1 MNNPEDVFEMVVKI
15 KISDYDLVIGNANFY
30 NFLGDRLYTT
40 FNTIVASGCVET
52 FVKAVSERSYD
63 SPFVLSLKTED
74 EKSTRDVICRLAK
87 DADPERLNIHMWALE
102 EVVEKYLS
110 NEMARLETNT
120 LLSQYDCVYY
130 SYSKASDMITCYR
143 YDSRKTTLCEL
154 KLDTFKEQM
163 IKRLSEDCRGEAEM
177 FISSLANGARSF
189 TGCFAPDSENA
200 VTYSGTAIYDYDVHI
215 KTVGN
220 FGSGGA
226 NPIRELVH
234 KDQLTGL
241 ALKEDITNY
250 AKNATSDRKKKI
262 FLSIIDIDDFKYV
275 NDHHGHA
282 RGDDVLKKC
291 ASIIENETGAYGK
304 AGRIGGDEF
313 IVVFDHIHDLETL
326 RNVLR
331 SIKNNI
337 AGAYSE
343 ERDGFR
349 VTTSIGAASFPSD
362 AQDYDSLFRLTDYLL
377 YRAKHK
383 GKNRYIIY
391 DREKHG
397 SVEEIL
403 RSSVDSAA
411 VGISGR
417 KGLSKAEVVCRIAD
431 MVICGKDYTAEN
443 VIRDVADHFG
453 VERVVLYN
461 KDERKVMM
469 QYGTAMTDIKIIE
482 ENIEYLYDDGIAEHT
497 NDNAMIVNNV
507 KAFAVKNP
515 ELYEKLCNQGIQSII
530 HIDITGKSG
539 GHFVM
544 TCASISTLVTWN
556 LEDMRFYRILEKVLS
571 SLL

>member
-15 KISDYDLVIGNANFY
+15 KISDYDLVIGNVNFY

-40 FNTIVASGCVET
+40 FNTIVTSSCVET
-52 FVKAVSERSYD
+52 FVKAVEERSYGN
-63 SPFVLSLKTED
+63 PFVLSLKTED

-87 DADPERLNIHMWALE
+87 DADPERLNIHMWALKD
-102 EVVEKYLS
+102 VVEKYLS
-110 NEMARLETNT
+110 SEMARRETNT

-130 SYSKASDMITCYR
+130 SYDRASNTVTCYR
-143 YDSRKTTLCEL
+143 YDTRKKTLCSL
-154 KLDTFKEQM
+154 KLDKFKEEM
-163 IKRLSEDCRGEAEM
+163 MKRLPESAHNEAEM
-177 FISSLANGARSF
+177 FITGLANGARNF

-200 VTYSGTAIYDYDVHI
+200 VSYSGTAIYDYDVHI

-220 FGSGGA
+220 FGNGGA
-226 NPIRELVH
+226 NPIRELAR

-241 ALKEDITNY
+241 ALKEDITNF
-250 AKNATSDRKKKI
+250 AKNATSDRKNRVI
-262 FLSIIDIDDFKYV
+262 LAIIDIDDFKYV

-291 ASIIENETGAYGK
+291 ASIIDKETSSYGK

-313 IVVFDHIHDLETL
+313 VVVFDHIHDGETL

-337 AGAYSE
+337 AAAYSAE
-343 ERDGFR
+343 SDGFR
-349 VTTSIGAASFPSD
+349 VTTSIGAAAFPED

-377 YRAKHK
+377 YRAKNK

-391 DREKHG
+391 DKEKHG

-403 RSSVDSAA
+403 RSSVDTAA

-417 KGLSKAEVVCRIAD
+417 KGLSRAEVVCRIAD

-469 QYGTAMTDIKIIE
+469 QYGTTMADIKIIE
-482 ENIEYLYDDGIAEHT
+482 ENIDYLYDEGIAEHT
-497 NDNAMIVNNV
+497 NNGTMVVNNV

-515 ELYEKLCNQGIQSII
+515 ELYERLCNQGIKSIT

-544 TCASISTLVTWN
+544 CCAFISSVMTWN
-556 LEDMRFYRILEKVLS
+556 LEDMRFYRILEKILG

>member
-1 MNNPEDVFEMVVKI
+1 MNNPEEILEMVAKI
-15 KISDYDLVIGNANFY
+15 KTDNYDLVIGNANFY
-30 NFLGDRLYTT
+30 SFLGDRLYTT
-40 FNTIVASGCVET
+40 FNTIVVSSYIET
-52 FVKAVSERSYD
+52 FLKAVSERSYGN
-63 SPFVLSLKTED
+63 PFVLSLKTED
-74 EKSTRDVICRLAK
+74 EKSTCDVICRLAK
-87 DADPERLNIHMWALE
+87 DADPDRLNIHMWALKD
-102 EVVEKYLS
+102 VVEKYLS
-110 NEMARLETNT
+110 SEMARRETNT

-130 SYSKASDMITCYR
+130 SYDHRADTMTCFR
-143 YDSRKTTLCEL
+143 YDSKKTTLCEFSL
-154 KLDTFKEQM
+154 ERFKEEA
-163 IKRLSEDCRGEAEM
+163 KARLPESSREEVEA
-177 FISSLANGARSF
+177 FADQLTYGARSF
-189 TGCFAPDSENA
+189 TGCFSTDSDNPI
-200 VTYSGTAIYDYDVHI
+200 TYLGTAIYDYDVHI

-226 NPIRELVH
+226 NPIRELAR

-250 AKNATSDRKKKI
+250 AKNAVSNPKQQAI
-262 FLSIIDIDDFKYV
+262 LCIIDIDDFKYV

-282 RGDDVLKKC
+282 KGDDVLKKC
-291 ASIIENETGAYGK
+291 GSIIDKETSAYGK

-313 IVVFDHIHDLETL
+313 VVVFNHIHDGETL

-337 AGAYSE
+337 AAAYSDE
-343 ERDGFR
+343 SDGFH
-349 VTTSIGAASFPSD
+349 VTTSIGAAAFPED

-377 YRAKHK
+377 YRAKNK

-397 SVEEIL
+397 SIEEIL
-403 RSSVDSAA
+403 RSSVDTAA

-417 KGLSKAEVVCRIAD
+417 KGLSRAEVVCRIAD

-469 QYGTAMTDIKIIE
+469 QYGTMMTDIKIIE
-482 ENIEYLYDDGIAEHT
+482 DNIDYLYDEGIAEHT
-497 NDNAMIVNNV
+497 NNGATVVNNV
-507 KAFAVKNP
+507 KAFELKKP
-515 ELYEKLCNQGIQSII
+515 ELYEKLCNQGIRSII
-530 HIDITGKSG
+530 HIDITGKNG
-539 GHFVM
+539 GQFVM
-544 TCASISTLVTWN
+544 CCAFISSQMTWN
-556 LEDMRFYRILEKVLS
+556 LEDMRFYRILEKILG

>member
-40 FNTIVASGCVET
+40 FNTIVASGYVET
-52 FVKAVSERSYD
+52 FVKAVSERSYGN
-63 SPFVLSLKTED
+63 PFVLSLKTED

-87 DADPERLNIHMWALE
+87 DADPDRLNIHMWALE
-102 EVVEKYLS
+102 DVVEKYLS
-110 NEMARLETNT
+110 NEMARLETST

-130 SYSKASDMITCYR
+130 SYDRASDTMTCYR
-143 YDSRKTTLCEL
+143 YDSRKKTLCRL
-154 KLDTFKEQM
+154 KLAEFKEEM
-163 IKRLSEDCRGEAEM
+163 IKRLPEGSHSEAEM
-177 FISSLANGARSF
+177 FITSLANGARNF
-189 TGCFAPDSENA
+189 TGCFAPESENA

-215 KTVGN
+215 KTVGY
-220 FGSGGA
+220 FGSGGT
-226 NPIRELVH
+226 NHIRELAR

-250 AKNATSDRKKKI
+250 AKNATSDRKNRVI
-262 FLSIIDIDDFKYV
+262 LSIIDIDDFKYV

-282 RGDDVLKKC
+282 KGDDVLKKC
-291 ASIIENETGAYGK
+291 ASIIDKETGSYGK

-313 IVVFDHIHDLETL
+313 VVVFDHIHDGETL

-337 AGAYSE
+337 AGAYSVE
-343 ERDGFR
+343 SDGFR
-349 VTTSIGAASFPSD
+349 VTTSIGAAAFPED

-377 YRAKHK
+377 YRAKNK

-403 RSSVDSAA
+403 RSSVDTAA
-411 VGISGR
+411 VSISGR
-417 KGLSKAEVVCRIAD
+417 KGLSRAEVVCRITD

-453 VERVVLYN
+453 VERVILYN

-482 ENIEYLYDDGIAEHT
+482 ENIDYLYDDGIAEHT
-497 NDNAMIVNNV
+497 NNGAMIVNNV

-515 ELYEKLCNQGIQSII
+515 ELYEKLCSQGIKSII

-539 GHFVM
+539 GHYVM
-544 TCASISTLVTWN
+544 SCAFISSLMTWN
-556 LEDMRFYRILEKVLS
+556 LEDMRYYRILEKVLTT
-571 SLL
+571 LL

>member
-15 KISDYDLVIGNANFY
+15 RTSDYDIVIGNANFY

-40 FNTIVASGCVET
+40 FNTIIAKSYVET
-52 FVKAVSERSYD
+52 FTKAVSERSYGI
-63 SPFVLSLKTED
+63 PFVLSLKTED
-74 EKSTRDVICRLAK
+74 EKSTRNVICRLAK
-87 DADPERLNIHMWALE
+87 DADPERMNVHMWALE
-102 EVVEKYLS
+102 GVVEKYLA
-110 NEMARLETNT
+110 NEMARRETST

-130 SYSKASDMITCYR
+130 SYDRASNVVTCYR
-143 YDSRKTTLCEL
+143 YDTRKTTLCNL
-154 KLDTFKEQM
+154 KLEDFKAEVLA
-163 IKRLSEDCRGEAEM
+163 RLPVEAHDEAEM
-177 FISSLANGARSF
+177 FISRLANGVRNF
-189 TGCFAPDSENA
+189 TGYFASDSENA

-220 FGSGGA
+220 FGSGGS
-226 NPIRELVH
+226 NPIKEVAR

-241 ALKEDITNY
+241 ALKEDITNFT
-250 AKNATSDRKKKI
+250 KNAISDPNKKVV
-262 FLSIIDIDDFKYV
+262 LCIIDIDDFKYV
-275 NDHHGHA
+275 NDHYGHA
-282 RGDDVLKKC
+282 KGDDVLKKC
-291 ASIIENETGAYGK
+291 ASIIDNETAAYGR

-313 IVVFDHIHDLETL
+313 VAVFTRINELETL

-337 AGAYSE
+337 AGAYSD
-343 ERDGFR
+343 ERDGFH
-349 VTTSIGAASFPSD
+349 VTTSIGASIFPTD

-397 SVEEIL
+397 PVEEIL
-403 RSSVDSAA
+403 RSSVDTAA
-411 VGISGR
+411 VSISGR
-417 KGLSKAEVVCRIAD
+417 KGLDKADVVCRIAD
-431 MVICGKDYTAEN
+431 MVICGKDYAAEN

-453 VERVVLYN
+453 VERVILYN

-469 QYGTAMTDIKIIE
+469 QYGTAMADIKLVE
-482 ENIEYLYDDGIAEHT
+482 ENIDYLYDNGIAEHT
-497 NDNAMIVNNV
+497 NDGAMIVNNV

-515 ELYEKLCNQGIQSII
+515 ALYEKLCNQGIQSII

-544 TCASISTLVTWN
+544 SCASVSATVTWN
-556 LEDMRFYRILEKVLS
+556 LEDMRYYRILEKVLTA
-571 SLL
+571 LL

>member
-15 KISDYDLVIGNANFY
+15 KTSDYDLVIGNANFY
-30 NFLGDRLYTT
+30 SFLGDRLYST
-40 FNTIVASGCVET
+40 FNSIIASGYVET
-52 FVKAVSERSYD
+52 FVKAISERSYGN
-63 SPFVLSLKTED
+63 PFVLSLKTED
-74 EKSTRDVICRLAK
+74 EKSTRSVICRLAK
-87 DADPERLNIHMWALE
+87 DADPNRLNIHMWALDD
-102 EVVEKYLS
+102 VVEKYLS
-110 NEMARLETNT
+110 SEMARRETNT

-130 SYSKASDMITCYR
+130 SYDRRADKITCFR
-143 YDSRKTTLCEL
+143 YDSKKTTLCEFPL
-154 KLDTFKEQM
+154 EKFKEEA
-163 IKRLSEDCRGEAEM
+163 KARLPE
-177 FISSLANGARSF
+177 SSHEEVETFADQLKYGARSF
-189 TGCFAPDSENA
+189 TGVFAPGDESS
-200 VTYSGTAIYDYDVHI
+200 VTYLGTAIYDYDVHI

-220 FGSGGA
+220 FGSGAA
-226 NPIRELVH
+226 NPIRELER

-250 AKNATSDRKKKI
+250 AKNAVSDPNHQVI
-262 FLSIIDIDDFKYV
+262 LCIIDIDDFKFV

-282 RGDDVLKKC
+282 KGDDVLKKC
-291 ASIIENETGAYGK
+291 ASIIDKEASAYGK

-313 IVVFDHIHDLETL
+313 VVVFDHIHDGETL

-337 AGAYSE
+337 ASAYLDE
-343 ERDGFR
+343 KDGFH
-349 VTTSIGAASFPSD
+349 VTTSIGAAAFPED

-377 YRAKHK
+377 YRAKNK

-403 RSSVDSAA
+403 RSSVDTAA
-411 VGISGR
+411 VSISGR
-417 KGLSKAEVVCRIAD
+417 KGLSRAEVVCRIAD
-431 MVICGKDYTAEN
+431 MVISGKDYTAEN
-443 VIRDVADHFG
+443 VIRDIADHFG

-469 QYGTAMTDIKIIE
+469 QYGTTMTDIKIIE
-482 ENIEYLYDDGIAEHT
+482 ENIDYLYDEGIAEHT
-497 NDNAMIVNNV
+497 NNGAMIVNNV
-507 KAFAVKNP
+507 KAFAMKNP
-515 ELYEKLCNQGIQSII
+515 KLYEKLCNQGIKSII

-544 TCASISTLVTWN
+544 CCAFITAQMTWN
-556 LEDMRFYRILEKVLS
+556 LEDMRFYRILEKVLA

>member
-15 KISDYDLVIGNANFY
+15 RISDYDLVIGNANFY

-40 FNTIVASGCVET
+40 FNTIIAKGYVET
-52 FVKAVSERSYD
+52 FTKAVSERSYGN
-63 SPFVLSLKTED
+63 PFVLSLKTED
-74 EKSTRDVICRLAK
+74 EKSTRSVICRLAK
-87 DADPERLNIHMWALE
+87 DADPERMNVHMWQLE
-102 EVVEKYLS
+102 GVVEKYLS
-110 NEMARLETNT
+110 SEMARRETNT

-130 SYSKASDMITCYR
+130 SYDRASDVMTCYR
-143 YDSRKTTLCEL
+143 YETRKTTLCEL
-154 KLDTFKEQM
+154 KLADFRTEVM
-163 IKRLSEDCRGEAEM
+163 ARLPEEAHDEAEM
-177 FISSLANGARSF
+177 FISKLANGARNF
-189 TGCFAPDSENA
+189 TGHFAANSENA

-226 NPIRELVH
+226 NHIRDLAR

-241 ALKEDITNY
+241 TLKEDITNFT
-250 AKNATSDRKKKI
+250 KNALSDPKKKVV
-262 FLSIIDIDDFKYV
+262 LCIIDIDDFKYV

-291 ASIIENETGAYGK
+291 ASIIDNETAAYGK

-313 IVVFDHIHDLETL
+313 VAVFTRINDLETL

-337 AGAYSE
+337 AGAYSD
-343 ERDGFR
+343 ERDGFH
-349 VTTSIGAASFPSD
+349 VTTSIGAAIFPTD

-403 RSSVDSAA
+403 RSSVDTAD

-417 KGLSKAEVVCRIAD
+417 KGLDKAEVVCRIAD
-431 MVICGKDYTAEN
+431 MVIRGKDYAAEN

-482 ENIEYLYDDGIAEHT
+482 ENIDYLYDGGIAEHT
-497 NDNAMIVNNV
+497 NDGAMIVNNV
-507 KAFAVKNP
+507 KAFAEKNP

-530 HIDITGKSG
+530 HIDITGKGG

-544 TCASISTLVTWN
+544 SCSSISALVTWN
-556 LEDMRFYRILEKVLS
+556 LEDMRYYRILEKVLTA
-571 SLL
+571 LL